1 MREKLVLSLVPRIA
15 SIFMRLLYGS
25 VRVRHL
31 GLSNI
36 AALNESGRNY
46 MIAFWHCHILLMVFC
61 RHRKPITV
69 MISRHRDGEYIAST
83 MERFGVAASRGS
95 SSKGGGEALR
105 QMVELSEQGWNIAI
119 TPDGPRGP
127 ARVAQP
133 GVVLGASRSGVPI
146 IPIAVISERKTRLR
160 SWDRFEVPHPFSR
173 VMFVYGEPIKIPSIS
188 REDEIESWR
197 LKVETAMCRMSDESE
212 QRFDE
217 LWKTADR

>member
-1 MREKLVLSLVPRIA
+1 MKEKLLLYLVPRVA
-15 SIFMRLLYGS
+15 SILMRALHGS
-25 VRVRHL
+25 ARVRHL

-36 AALNESGRNY
+36 VALNESGRTY
-46 MIAFWHCHILLMVFC
+46 MIAFWHCYILLMVFC

-95 SSKGGGEALR
+95 SSRGGGEALR
-105 QMVELSEQGWNIAI
+105 QMVELSDKGWNIAI

-133 GVVLGASRSGVPI
+133 GVVVAASRSGVPI
-146 IPIAVISERKTRLR
+146 IPIAVISDRKTRLR
-160 SWDRFEVPHPFSR
+160 SWDGFEVPHPFSR
-173 VMFVYGEPIKIPSIS
+173 VMFVYGEPITIPPLSLD
-188 REDEIESWR
+188 DEIETWR
-197 LKVETAMCRMSDESE
+197 LKVETAMCRMSEEAE

-217 LWKTADR
+217 LWRSADR